1 VIIGVLGLAA
11 IGGSGSARGDCS
23 SLVAS
28 PRFEPAA
35 VVLDVFAAG
44 MGEVVVKPSGAGR
57 LRVCETRAARTREGA
72 RGFAP
77 WRRRVAQGVSG

>member
-44 MGEVVVKPSGAGR
+44 MGEVVVKPSGAGHYEYAKR
-57 LRVCETRAARTREGA
+57 ELRGLA
-72 RGFAP
+72 RGLEASHP
-77 WRRRVAQGVSG
+77 GAAGSLRE